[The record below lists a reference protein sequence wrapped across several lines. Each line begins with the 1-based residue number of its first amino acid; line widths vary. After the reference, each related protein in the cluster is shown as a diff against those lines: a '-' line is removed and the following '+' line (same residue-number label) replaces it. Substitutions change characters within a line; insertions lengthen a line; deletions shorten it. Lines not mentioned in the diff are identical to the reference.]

1 MSNPVDNILKTR
13 EILAKRGQLDPTKPE
28 QIQPIWSD
36 RYIDV
41 AISYG
46 VEKLTRPEASER
58 LGFKALDEGIWFP
71 FDDDGYGQLK
81 HDTVTDPKYINPKK
95 EKCSPA
101 AWSPTGNIADCSV
114 VTEGWCDAFIASQL
128 GKANVAAVAG
138 VPHICSVM
146 PAGGGQTIVFDRD
159 GWTNAGVIQNLIKGG
174 CHLKGKIQ
182 LIPPECG
189 EKAGFEEYFKTGKTA
204 KDFHALLADAATP
217 PEFLVRWL
225 NFLLKWEVE
234 LPKNIKSLDQLY
246 QKVFELAYLCDR
258 DGASLALKVTT
269 FIKTHSKKW
278 LGKAHTAPAIQ
289 KFKKEAERPYRE
301 NEAKTQ
307 LEKRKE
313 AAKVSLAV
321 GSWELK
327 GCLEGALGYDE
338 KGEIKLAPAGKIA
351 QLLETHWGP
360 HLKYRL
366 DFASFYVYGRGADG
380 QWERVSDCEVK
391 ELIQREL
398 DIAGACGEY
407 SAALIESVAKL
418 LRQRVAIR
426 HWPTELSLIPFE
438 NGVLRLLDNTLL
450 PHSPEY
456 GFTWQ
461 LPYDFQPGATCD
473 PIIDWMRW
481 AVNEDETVVQL
492 IRACLKA
499 MILGRT
505 DFQKYLEVIGPGGT
519 GKGTLIRLIQALLGR
534 SNTVSTSFSRIAN
547 SRFETSRFMGKKLV
561 IFPDSDYNPAAVDT
575 LKIMTGGDYIPWER
589 KGENADYADGFTL
602 GGMVVVATN
611 TEVKASDNTNALSRR
626 RVPIYFNRV
635 VPDGERRSL
644 LEFGPDGLLR
654 GEFSEY
660 LPGLFN
666 WVLAMP
672 DERMEAYIR
681 NPRQYVGAMAEFQ
694 AQALLNTDNLA
705 QWVDDRV
712 VVDTG
717 SWTKVGDKNGDRF
730 SCLYPNYIDYC
741 ESANVKPLSLSKFS
755 GALENL
761 MQEQLGIDGV
771 ERKRGRAQG
780 AGFTGIRLVGVD
792 SSGKSDDFDSPQT
805 VSNALR
811 GTHNQNEDALLSPS
825 DIQRLNRLHKEDKS
839 TFDRELA
846 RLSEPQRHFFR
857 FKRIPDNGRHPVNA
871 I

>member
-101 AWSPTGNIADCSV
+101 AWSPTGNIADCPV

-258 DGASLALKVTT
+258 DGATLALKVAT
-269 FIKTHSKKW
+269 FIKSHSRKW
-278 LGKAHTAPAIQ
+278 AGKALTAPAIQ
-289 KFKKEAERPYRE
+289 KLKKEAEKPYRE
-301 NEAKTQ
+301 NEAKAQ

-313 AAKVSLAV
+313 AAKASLV
-321 GSWELK
+321 TGSWKLK
-327 GCLEGALGYDE
+327 GCLEGVFEYNE
-338 KGEIKLAPAGKIA
+338 KGEMRLCPDGKIA
-351 QLLETHWGP
+351 QLMEKGWGLC
-360 HLKYRL
+360 LKYRL
-366 DFASFYVYGRGADG
+366 DFSSFYVYGRGLNG
-380 QWERVSDCEVK
+380 QWERVSDCEVR

-398 DIAGACGEY
+398 DLVGVCGEY
-407 SAALIESVAKL
+407 SANLIDSVAKL
-418 LRQRVAIR
+418 LKQRIAVR
-426 HWPTELSLIPFE
+426 HWPTERGLIPFK
-438 NGVLRLLDNTLL
+438 NGVLRLSDKSLV

-461 LPYDFQPGATCD
+461 LPYDYLPEATCE
-473 PIIDWMRW
+473 PIIEWMLW
-481 AVNEDETVVQL
+481 VTHDKESVVQL
-492 IRACLKA
+492 LRACLKA
-499 MILGRT
+499 IVQGRV
-505 DFQKYLEVIGPGGT
+505 DFQRYLELIGPGGT
-519 GKGTLIRLIQALLGR
+519 GKSTFIRLIQALVGIK
-534 SNTVSTSFSRIAN
+534 NTVQTSMKAMGKN
-547 SRFETSRFMGKKLV
+547 RFETSRFMGKKLAV
-561 IFPDSDYNPAAVDT
+561 LPDADYCPEGVDM
-575 LKIMTGGDYIPWER
+575 LKQMTGQDYLRWER
-589 KGENADYADGFTL
+589 KNENADYDDGFIFE
-602 GGMVVVATN
+602 GWPVVGTN
-611 TEVKASDNTNALSRR
+611 KPIVASDHTNALFRR
-626 RVPIYFNRV
+626 RIPVYFNRV
-635 VPDGERRSL
+635 VPDSQKRSL
-644 LEFGPDGLLR
+644 LEFKDKQPS
-654 GEFSEY
+654 GEFAQY

-681 NPRQYVGAMAEFQ
+681 NPRQLVGSMAEFQ

-705 QWVDDRV
+705 QWVENRV
-712 VVDTG
+712 EQD
-717 SWTKVGDKNGDRF
+717 SNAWTKIGDGKSDRY

-741 ESANVKPLSLSKFS
+741 EAANVTPVSLSRFS

-761 MQEQLGIDGV
+761 MQKQLGIDGV
-771 ERKRGRAQG
+771 AKERKRDHGM
-780 AGFTGIRLVGVD
+780 GFTGIRLAEEE
-792 SSGKSDDFDSPQT
+792 SPET
-805 VSNALR
+805 VTRALR
-811 GTHNQNEDALLSPS
+811 GTHNQDEEAPLSPS
-825 DIQRLNRLHKEDKS
+825 DIQRLNNLYEQDKP
-839 TFDRELA
+839 TFDRELS

-857 FKRIPDNGRHPVNA
+857 FKRIPDNGRHSVNA